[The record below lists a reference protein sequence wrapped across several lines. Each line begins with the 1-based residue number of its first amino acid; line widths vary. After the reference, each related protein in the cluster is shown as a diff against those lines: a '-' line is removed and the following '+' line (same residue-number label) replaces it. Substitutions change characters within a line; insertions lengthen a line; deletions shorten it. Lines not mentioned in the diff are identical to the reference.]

1 MIEKVKNIR
10 QISKKTS
17 IINHQSSIIHY
28 LCAQNERPRRLKC
41 SQMLFNSLPFLLFF
55 PVVCVV
61 YYCIP
66 GSWLRL
72 RNLFLLAASYYF
84 YMNWEPAYALLL
96 LTSTVVTYASALGI
110 AGCTVHSTS
119 SARDRRKRKAWLVAS
134 LVLNL
139 SLLVAFKY
147 YNFLSSIL
155 VALMDCCGVS
165 MEIPVSKLL
174 LPVGISFYTF
184 QALGYTID
192 VYRGTTSVERDVWTY
207 ALFVSFFPQLVAGP
221 IERSNNLLPQ
231 FKQVHR
237 PGYDDGMTGLRM
249 MVWGYFLKLV
259 VADRCGDYVNA
270 VFNHLDMHNG
280 GSYAVAALLFPFQI
294 YGDFAGYSLIAIGA
308 ARILGFRLME
318 NFRRPYLSCSV
329 GEFWHRWHVSL
340 STWFK
345 DYVYIPLGGNRVS
358 RPRQYWNLMVTFVV
372 SGLWHGANWTFLCWG
387 ALHGMLLCI
396 EKAVK
401 LPTLMQRAWW
411 LGGQVSRLGRW
422 LLTFVLVSLAWVFFR
437 ADTLADVCTI
447 FKGIATRPGVPFIRV
462 SAFMIIGV
470 SLVVLL
476 VDGLRRERQRPLRV
490 TGPVR
495 TVLLHVGLALM
506 IAVITL
512 FGVLDSSQFIYFQF

>member
-1 MIEKVKNIR
+1 MSVR
-10 QISKKTS
+10 G
-17 IINHQSSIIHY
+17 
-28 LCAQNERPRRLKC
+28 ALKC

-110 AGCTVHSTS
+110 AGCTEG
-119 SARDRRKRKAWLVAS
+119 RKRKAWLVAS
-134 LVLNL
+134 LVVNV

-147 YNFLSSIL
+147 YNFLSSIV
-155 VALMDCCGVS
+155 VALMHCCGVS
-165 MEIPVSKLL
+165 MVIPVSKLL

-192 VYRGTTSVERDVWTY
+192 VYRGTTAVERDVWTY

-221 IERSNNLLPQ
+221 IERSNHLLPQ
-231 FKQVHR
+231 FKRVHR
-237 PGYDDGMTGLRM
+237 PGYDDGMRGLRM

-387 ALHGMLLCI
+387 ALHGMLLCV
-396 EKAVK
+396 EKAVR
-401 LPTLMQRAWW
+401 LPSLTRRARWPW
-411 LGGQVSRLGRW
+411 GQVGRLGRW
-422 LLTFVLVSLAWVFFR
+422 LLTFVLVCLAWVFFR

-447 FKGIATRPGVPFIRV
+447 FKGIATRRGVPFVRV
-462 SAFMIIGV
+462 SDFMIIGV

-476 VDGLRRERQRPLRV
+476 VDGLRRERQCPLRV